1 MNEQQDFIKRINECV
16 ELAIDQENVIFED
29 QLFLIFPEAKEDKA
43 KFEVLKQFLDD
54 KKIGLN
60 EKLSIDKL
68 ITKEEKNYL
77 DIYLEELK
85 EKDPLSQGEREA
97 YMLSAMGGDEDAQ
110 MIIVNDSLMQVVEIA
125 KLYAGQGVFMEDLIG
140 EGNLA
145 LMTSISHMESATNA
159 SEGENLL
166 AEAIMGAMENLV
178 ADTVEAAGAE
188 EKLLDKVNKVAS
200 AAKELSD
207 TLGRKVSVAELSLE
221 SGLTEAAIIKA
232 LKLTANMIENIEIPE
247 ELK

>member
-16 ELAIDQENVIFED
+16 ELAVDQENVIFEE
-29 QLFLIFPEAKEDKA
+29 QLFMIFPEAKEDKA
-43 KFEVLKQFLDD
+43 KFDVLKQFLDD

-77 DIYLEELK
+77 DLYLDELK
-85 EKDPLSQGEREA
+85 DRDSLSKGEREA
-97 YMLSAMGGDEDAQ
+97 YMLSAMGGDENAQ

-145 LMTSISHMESATNA
+145 LMTTISHMESATNA

-166 AEAIMGAMENLV
+166 AEAIMGAMEELV
-178 ADTVEAAGAE
+178 ADAIEAAGAE
-188 EKLLDKVNKVAS
+188 EKLLDKVNKVAF
-200 AAKELSD
+200 AAKEMSD
-207 TLGRKVSVAELSLE
+207 ALGRKVTVTELSKE
-221 SGLTEAAIIKA
+221 SGLTEASIIKA
-232 LKLTANMIENIEIPE
+232 LKLTANMIENIEIPD